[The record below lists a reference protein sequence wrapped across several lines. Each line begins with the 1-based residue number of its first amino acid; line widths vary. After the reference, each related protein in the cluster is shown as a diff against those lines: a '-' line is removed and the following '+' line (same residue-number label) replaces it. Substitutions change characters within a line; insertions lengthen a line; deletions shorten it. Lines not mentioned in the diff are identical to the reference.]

1 MLDKL
6 KLQKVCKVQPK
17 YMYSDAITYS
27 YAAAN
32 EHFHAHYLLYLQP
45 DFIALLENLFK
56 KKPLSPL

>member
-32 EHFHAHYLLYLQP
+32 EHFHAHYLQYLQP
-45 DFIALLENLFK
+45 DFILTRKFILK